1 MGTSYM
7 KLFFFFLLF
16 LMGAEYVLGDFSLK
30 NTLTI

>member
-7 KLFFFFLLF
+7 KRFFFLLF